1 MATSIALRRVPKVRF
16 EAKVLLTIIVVS
28 VIGFAVLYPV
38 SLLVIN
44 SFKISQPSQPDVY
57 SLSGWTRPFT
67 TPGIPQSLWNSAQ
80 VVVVQQAI
88 SFPIAILFAW
98 LIART
103 QLPYAKFL
111 EFLFW
116 IAFFIPTI
124 PVIQAWILLAH
135 PSAGL
140 INQGLEKL
148 PFIDDAPFDIFSFW
162 GIIWVHLMTKAVA
175 IKVMVLTPAFRNM
188 DASLEDASRVAG
200 ANSIWTLA
208 RITVPVMTPAIVTML
223 LLSLLFTFQSVEIE
237 LILGLR
243 DRFFVFGSKIFD
255 LTRLEPPQYGQ
266 ATSLGLVVAAVA
278 VPMIYM
284 QRWISTRRS
293 YTTLSGRYSAQ
304 LIPLGKWKWGAFGAI
319 LSFGLM
325 ITVVSLIFLTMT
337 TFMKISGFFDI
348 PSGSWTLKW
357 WKTVVDDPVFI
368 RSLKNTLLLAFGS
381 ATLTTI
387 VVTMVAYF
395 IVRSRS
401 RIAPLI
407 DFLTWIPNALAGIV
421 IALAWLWIFLQTP
434 FLRPLFGSIWAL
446 MIVAGLSGLTLG
458 VQIVKANI
466 LQISRELEEASYVT
480 GGGLFTTFRKVVI
493 PLLIPTMLV
502 VWIINFV
509 LASGN
514 AIMPA
519 LLSTPESQPLA
530 SLQLQNL
537 LAGQNEAGAVVGVIV
552 VGLAVGVAL
561 IARSVGLRIRMG

>member
-1 MATSIALRRVPKVRF
+1 MAAVATINRIRGFKL
-16 EAKVLLTIIVVS
+16 EARLVLMMIVVG
-28 VIGFAVLYPV
+28 VIGFAVLLPLALMV
-38 SLLVIN
+38 LN
-44 SFKISQPSQPDVY
+44 TFKISQPSQPDVY

-67 TPGIPQSLWNSAQ
+67 TPGIPTALWNSAK

-103 QLPYAKFL
+103 QLPASKFL

-140 INQGLEKL
+140 LNKL
-148 PFIDDAPFDIFSFW
+148 ITTIPGIDSGPFNIFSFW

-175 IKVMVLTPAFRNM
+175 IKVMILTPAFRNM
-188 DASLEDASRVAG
+188 DASLEDASRVSG
-200 ANSIWTLA
+200 ANALSTLI
-208 RITVPVMTPAIVTML
+208 RITVPVMTPAIVVML

-243 DRFFVFGSKIFD
+243 ERFFVFGSKIFD

-266 ATSLGLVVAAVA
+266 ATSLGLVVAMFSL
-278 VPMIYM
+278 PLIYT

-293 YTTLSGRYSAQ
+293 YTTLSGRYQAQ
-304 LIPLGKWKWGAFGAI
+304 LVPLGRWKWAAFGT
-319 LSFGLM
+319 LLTFGLM
-325 ITVVSLIFLTMT
+325 ITLVSLVFLVMG
-337 TFMKISGFFDI
+337 TFMKIFGFFDI

-357 WKTVVDDPVFI
+357 WFTVLGDPIFV
-368 RSLKNTLLLAFGS
+368 RALKNTLILGLGS
-381 ATLTTI
+381 ATLTTV
-387 VVTMVAYF
+387 VVTLVAYF

-401 RIAPLI
+401 RLAPI
-407 DFLTWIPNALAGIV
+407 VDTLTWIPNALAGIV

-434 FLRPLFGSIWAL
+434 FLRPLFGTIWAL
-446 MIVAGLSGLTLG
+446 IIVAGLSGLTLG
-458 VQIVKANI
+458 VQIVKANV
-466 LQISRELEEASYVT
+466 LQISKELEEASLVT
-480 GGGLFTTFRKVVI
+480 GGGMFYTFRKIII
-493 PLLIPTMLV
+493 PLLIPTMMV

-519 LLSTPESQPLA
+519 LLSTPNSQPLA
-530 SLQLQNL
+530 AVQLQNV
-537 LAGQNEAGAVVGVIV
+537 LAGQNEAGSV
-552 VGLAVGVAL
+552 VGLIVVIIALGVAL
-561 IARSVGLRIRMG
+561 AARAVGLRIRVG